1 MIARLCIALIMLA
14 CWLVPF
20 RTSYAATDGCP
31 DKAPYCDQG
40 EAMMSCQGRLAAVVP
55 PTPPWEWKDQPECVH
70 LTSSRRYHC
79 KASIR
84 HPNTGNIVDRFCG
97 YHYYADDC
105 TKRNATYPPGDM
117 QPGLAQPP
125 SECYGGCRLVG
136 RQVTAQTGGI
146 TIYGVVDRS
155 YTGEVCSVRNDS
167 NAPIDANRDKKKET
181 EPKTPECT
189 ALGSGQTACMRPDGN
204 YCATASTGKTFCWAP
219 DEEGAKTD
227 GEHAQRKSEKDR
239 PVLPPDVKIPD
250 KDWQRTEGHQVTH
263 CTHSGCKTSNVTNY
277 TTVAAGTSKNSTG
290 NNKADGSG
298 NSSGNGTGTG
308 AGGKAGEEGKDSA
321 TESGNC
327 ETPPV
332 CTGDTLKCLQLK
344 ITWRIDCNTK
354 GNEITDSES
363 CGAGDVP
370 VCAGKSCKAEEYS
383 LLLRDWR
390 RRCELKADA
399 QAGANGGQGDDEAGV
414 IGGLWASDGA
424 PTPSFDTGKLS
435 IGGGGDLIPSVEIFE
450 GGQTFQV
457 PQSWYSVLSVIK
469 TIVIASAMVAAFW
482 ILARL

>member
-1 MIARLCIALIMLA
+1 MILRALRRLSAASLLIIAGVGVA
-14 CWLVPF
+14 
-20 RTSYAATDGCP
+20 SAQSA
-31 DKAPYCDQG
+31 DQG
-40 EAMMSCQGRLAAVVP
+40 EAFAQARSLAAADCTGRLGGS
-55 PTPPWEWKDQPECVH
+55 PTDPRLDRD
-70 LTSSRRYHC
+70 TGSRIDYSYLCARQGGGNFGRSHGSATYEEPC
-79 KASIR
+79 STR
-84 HPNTGNIVDRFCG
+84 NT
-97 YHYYADDC
+97 
-105 TKRNATYPPGDM
+105 KYPPGDAALNFV
-117 QPGLAQPP
+117 PISDCVG
-125 SECYGGCRLVG
+125 SCKLVG
-136 RQVTAQTGGI
+136 ERFTSTSGGVTVYGMRNRTYAGG
-146 TIYGVVDRS
+146 TCDTQS
-155 YTGEVCSVRNDS
+155 NS
-167 NAPIDANRDKKKET
+167 NAPIDAQAERDQQTK
-181 EPKTPECT
+181 PKQPECT
-189 ALGSGQTACMRPDGN
+189 GLGNGQTACQKPNGD
-204 YCATASTGKTFCWAP
+204 YCATASTGKTFCWTP
-219 DEEGAKTD
+219 GQEGTQTD
-227 GEHAQRKSEKDR
+227 GNDAQVKSKQGD
-239 PVLPPDVKIPD
+239 PVRPPDVKVPD
-250 KDWQRTEGHQVTH
+250 TDWQRKEGHQVTE
-263 CTHSGCKTSNVTNY
+263 CTGSSCKTSNVTNY
-277 TTVAAGTSKNSTG
+277 GTVPQGTAKNSSG
-290 NNKADGSG
+290 DNKADGSG
-298 NSSGNGTGTG
+298 NTSGNGKQGEG
-308 AGGKAGEEGKDSA
+308 EGKDGKDSA

-327 ETPPV
+327 ETPPI